1 MSDKNLPQG
10 AERSFFGTL
19 AAIAWSFVGL
29 RRKSDFDQDV
39 TSLNPVYVILAGL
52 VGVALLIATLLTV
65 VAFATR

>member
-10 AERSFFGTL
+10 AERSFFATL
-19 AAIAWSFVGL
+19 TAIAWSFVGL

-39 TSLNPVYVILAGL
+39 TSLNPVYVIMAGL
-52 VGVALLIATLLTV
+52 VGVALLIATLLSV